1 MNFSKKRPVKIVMLG
16 AGGTGAHIAPHLY
29 RLLYAL
35 ERPVKFIICDGDKV
49 EPKNLVRQNFTEA
62 DLGENKARVIA
73 ERYSDVFGLETSYI
87 PRFIEDAGQLEEL
100 LRPEVFRHYVYGSEP
115 NTGRWVTNSE
125 LVILIGAVDNN
136 KSRKL
141 CHEVFLRA
149 RDLVYI
155 DSGNGEYT
163 GQIVCG
169 IRRAGKTVYYRLTA
183 DLCGIICDNFEQ
195 VRIHRFLDREFKQFK
210 QVVVTGVRRR
220 RTEAEQDAEALC
232 SAAEHP
238 ETLPTAD
245 LLPKACYELPAVSK
259 KVETFRGAVFNE
271 DELARQLANSTGF
284 DRLFAKSRLDSE
296 IKRPPLPLSIG
307 QVGLIGGSGLINGL
321 MECDY
326 PHIVKGRIIKEKH
339 TVTDENRGPHG
350 RLIST
355 EIRETISNR
364 MIFNIL
370 TPSGFRSLT

>member
-136 KSRKL
+136 KSRIIAFRSHTLWLELALVGLLLLLMAAHGKYSMAVKWAVGYCALLLFQQYILPASPKIIATSFTIFATYARRMFPCLMTGSLMLKCTPLRYFIVGLRQLRVPQRLIVAVSVTLRYFPAIREEMGYIRDAMKL
-141 CHEVFLRA
+141 RDVRGLARLEGTVIPLMVSATETAEELSAAAVTRGIEDPAPKTSAVFLRLSPV
-149 RDLVYI
+149 DL
-155 DSGNGEYT
+155 
-163 GQIVCG
+163 
-169 IRRAGKTVYYRLTA
+169 AGMAAGLVLLA
-183 DLCGIICDNFEQ
+183 LSF
-195 VRIHRFLDREFKQFK
+195 
-210 QVVVTGVRRR
+210 VV
-220 RTEAEQDAEALC
+220 Q
-232 SAAEHP
+232 
-238 ETLPTAD
+238 
-245 LLPKACYELPAVSK
+245 
-259 KVETFRGAVFNE
+259 
-271 DELARQLANSTGF
+271 
-284 DRLFAKSRLDSE
+284 
-296 IKRPPLPLSIG
+296 
-307 QVGLIGGSGLINGL
+307 
-321 MECDY
+321 
-326 PHIVKGRIIKEKH
+326 
-339 TVTDENRGPHG
+339 
-350 RLIST
+350 
-355 EIRETISNR
+355 
-364 MIFNIL
+364 
-370 TPSGFRSLT
+370 